1 MEDDRK
7 GQKRN
12 KLTWWLKKYEEKE
25 KKICSKE
32 EIYTPFESNIKTVAE
47 EHISSETRLLAIHPD
62 FVTYDE
68 VQHQPLLN
76 KRSLESTWFV
86 NKHN

>member
-32 EIYTPFESNIKTVAE
+32 EIDTPFESNINTVAE
-47 EHISSETRLLAIHPD
+47 EYISSETRLLAIHPD
-62 FVTYDE
+62 LVT
-68 VQHQPLLN
+68 
-76 KRSLESTWFV
+76 
-86 NKHN
+86 

>member
-1 MEDDRK
+1 MTKKVWGKRK
-7 GQKRN
+7 EN
-12 KLTWWLKKYEEKE
+12 F
-25 KKICSKE
+25 SKE
-32 EIYTPFESNIKTVAE
+32 EIDTPFESNIKTVAE